1 MRRKQVTKALIAAG
15 IQVEDVISAF
25 DEIDKNRDN
34 LVTYEELRFYV
45 KTSLGEDNVDHL
57 ITIDNF
63 NLALSSSDA
72 KRLNVW
78 RSLWHQIAQS
88 DDDKVSK
95 EAVLEILEENCDE
108 PLSPE
113 IKQALHY

>member
-15 IQVEDVISAF
+15 IEVEDVISAF

-45 KTSLGEDNVDHL
+45 KTSLGEENVEHL
-57 ITIDNF
+57 ITVDNF

-78 RSLWHQIAQS
+78 RSLWHQIAQT
-88 DDDKVSK
+88 DEDKVGI
-95 EAVLEILEENCDE
+95 EDVIEILEQNCDE
-108 PLSPE
+108 PLS
-113 IKQALHY
+113 A